1 MNCFWFWKEKC
12 ESVRHDFV
20 GSEKRNVSQLGMNC
34 FWFWKEKCESVR
46 QEFLLVL
53 KREMSVS

>member
-53 KREMSVS
+53 KREM

>member
-1 MNCFWFWKEKC
+1 MI
-12 ESVRHDFV
+12 FV

-46 QEFLLVL
+46 HEFLLVL